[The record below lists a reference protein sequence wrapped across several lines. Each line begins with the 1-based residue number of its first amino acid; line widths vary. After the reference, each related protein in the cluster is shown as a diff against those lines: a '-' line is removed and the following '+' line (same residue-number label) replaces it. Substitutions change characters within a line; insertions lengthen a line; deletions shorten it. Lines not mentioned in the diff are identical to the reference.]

1 MSAPQQAGAAGE
13 RDRVARHARAGPESL
28 LSSITQQPSP
38 EAEVPLP
45 AGRLDA
51 AADKPAPGDPNKLTI
66 AAQPDHT
73 FVTGPDG
80 GHSHVDH

>member
-1 MSAPQQAGAAGE
+1 MSAPQQAILGVIGA
-13 RDRVARHARAGPESL
+13 
-28 LSSITQQPSP
+28 
-38 EAEVPLP
+38 
-45 AGRLDA
+45 DA
-51 AADKPAPGDPNKLTI
+51 DADADADKPAPGDPNKLTI